1 MNALLISSSLPQNLW
16 GEAIL
21 TANQI
26 LNRVPH
32 SKTNVIPYE
41 KWKGRKPN
49 LKYFKVWGCLAKV
62 QVPIPKRVKIGPKTV
77 DCVFI
82 GYATNSKACRFLVH
96 KSEHPDIH
104 DNTVMESDSAEFFEH
119 IYPYKTRLESSSRG
133 SKQPREEPKENEQN
147 EESPRRS
154 KRQKTSTSFRSDF
167 VTFLLESGPQIFMQA
182 FLSSDSTS

>member
-1 MNALLISSSLPQNLW
+1 MNALLISSGLPQNLW

-21 TANQI
+21 TTNQI
-26 LNRVPH
+26 LNAMPH
-32 SKTNVIPYE
+32 SKTNVIPFE

-49 LKYFKVWGCLAKV
+49 LKYFKVWRCLAKV
-62 QVPIPKRVKIGPKTV
+62 QVPIPKRVIIGPKTV

-82 GYATNSKACRFLVH
+82 AYATNSKTCQFLVH
-96 KSEHPDIH
+96 KFEHPDIH

-119 IYPYKTRLESSSRG
+119 IYPYNTRLESSSWE

-154 KRQKTSTSFRSDF
+154 KRQRTSTSF
-167 VTFLLESGPQIFMQA
+167 
-182 FLSSDSTS
+182 

>member
-1 MNALLISSSLPQNLW
+1 MMNALLISLDLPQNLW

-82 GYATNSKACRFLVH
+82 GYATNSKACRFL
-96 KSEHPDIH
+96 
-104 DNTVMESDSAEFFEH
+104 A
-119 IYPYKTRLESSSRG
+119 
-133 SKQPREEPKENEQN
+133 
-147 EESPRRS
+147 
-154 KRQKTSTSFRSDF
+154 
-167 VTFLLESGPQIFMQA
+167 
-182 FLSSDSTS
+182 